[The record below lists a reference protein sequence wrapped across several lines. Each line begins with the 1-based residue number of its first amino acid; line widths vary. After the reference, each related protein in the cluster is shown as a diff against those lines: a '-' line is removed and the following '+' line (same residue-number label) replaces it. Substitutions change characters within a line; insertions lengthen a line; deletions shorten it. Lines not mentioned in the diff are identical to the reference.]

1 MKRLLIAILILF
13 WGIATSLLGAERVGV
28 INVQGAIVPATAE
41 YISRAIKVSV
51 QEGYECLVVLLDT
64 PGGLLETTKVII
76 QQFLASPVPV
86 VVYVYP
92 QGANAASAGCFI
104 TLAADVAAMA
114 PTTSIGAAH
123 PVPMG
128 LPGGGEKMDDAMK
141 QKLSNFAASYIEAI
155 AARRKRNVE
164 WARASVAESA
174 AISAEKALEIHVID
188 LIAND
193 LKDLLVQLDGREVRP
208 GKILKTANAEII
220 QIPMSLRERL
230 FQLMRP
236 EVMFIL
242 ILIAIYGIIAELNH
256 PGAIF
261 PGVIG
266 TIALI
271 LALYMAS
278 VLPVNVAGAVLILLG
293 VGMLIAEFFV
303 VSHGLLTVGGA
314 ITFFLG
320 ALMLFDRSDP
330 FLRLSLSIIIP
341 ATVVTVLFFL
351 FVVGAGLKA
360 QLLPVKTGREA
371 MIGQTTRALTKIDR
385 DGGKVFIE
393 GEYWNAVSDE
403 AIQEGETVEIIAI
416 EGLTLKVRPKKESR

>member
-13 WGIATSLLGAERVGV
+13 WGIATSLLGVERVGV

-41 YISRAIKVSV
+41 YISRAIKVSA

-64 PGGLLETTKVII
+64 PGGLLESTKVII
-76 QQFLASPVPV
+76 QQLLASPVPI

-141 QKLSNFAASYIEAI
+141 QKLSNFAASYIETI

-174 AISAEKALEIHVID
+174 AISAEKALEINVID

-220 QIPMSLRERL
+220 QIPMSLRER
-230 FQLMRP
+230 
-236 EVMFIL
+236 FIPVNAAGGHVHPYL
-242 ILIAIYGIIAELNH
+242 NCNLWHNSRVESPRCYFPRGNWHNRSNFGALYGISFACECSWGCANIAWCWHANCRVLCSITRVANSRWRNNV
-256 PGAIF
+256 F
-261 PGVIG
+261 PRR
-266 TIALI
+266 AD
-271 LALYMAS
+271 
-278 VLPVNVAGAVLILLG
+278 
-293 VGMLIAEFFV
+293 V
-303 VSHGLLTVGGA
+303 V
-314 ITFFLG
+314 
-320 ALMLFDRSDP
+320 
-330 FLRLSLSIIIP
+330 
-341 ATVVTVLFFL
+341 
-351 FVVGAGLKA
+351 
-360 QLLPVKTGREA
+360 
-371 MIGQTTRALTKIDR
+371 
-385 DGGKVFIE
+385 
-393 GEYWNAVSDE
+393 
-403 AIQEGETVEIIAI
+403 
-416 EGLTLKVRPKKESR
+416 